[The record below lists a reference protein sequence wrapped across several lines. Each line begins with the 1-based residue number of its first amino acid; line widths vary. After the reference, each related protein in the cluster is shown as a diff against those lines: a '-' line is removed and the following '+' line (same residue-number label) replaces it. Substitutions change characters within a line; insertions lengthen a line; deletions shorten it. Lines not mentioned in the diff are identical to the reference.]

1 MTTTNKRDVA
11 IVAWDDWPEQSV
23 REALVPDPVPL
34 HEPEHGL
41 LDEEILPLEDDWF
54 RGPE

>member
-1 MTTTNKRDVA
+1 MTTANKRDEA

-23 REALVPDPVPL
+23 REALVPDPVLL
-34 HEPEHGL
+34 HEREEGL
-41 LDEEILPLEDDWF
+41 LDEEILPLEADWF